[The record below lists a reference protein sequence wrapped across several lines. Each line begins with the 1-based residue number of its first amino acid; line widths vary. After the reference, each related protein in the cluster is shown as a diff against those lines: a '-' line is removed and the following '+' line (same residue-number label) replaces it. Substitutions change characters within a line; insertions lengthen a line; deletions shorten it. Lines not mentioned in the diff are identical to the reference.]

1 MQKVFFFLILQVAQT
16 SGDNLGY
23 HTMNGGMT
31 PTISDE
37 LYNPVTDFDEDDDIE
52 ECPPAPVSDQ
62 DTHNY

>member
-1 MQKVFFFLILQVAQT
+1 
-16 SGDNLGY
+16 
-23 HTMNGGMT
+23 MNGGMT